1 MKQLKKIKILS
12 RKSDL
17 AIIQANQVGLRIKEK
32 FPNIDIEYITK
43 KTAGDIDLKNSLMI
57 EYIYSLL
64 VLLFSSFFT
73 NHRRSDKFLLL
84 FFIYMG

>member
-43 KTAGDIDLKNSLMI
+43 KTAGDIDLKTPLSKMENVGVFTDDLRSD
-57 EYIYSLL
+57 L
-64 VLLFSSFFT
+64 VKNEFLFS
-73 NHRRSDKFLLL
+73 
-84 FFIYMG
+84 